1 MSSPLTLIPCS
12 PTSSRPSEWPMLRS
26 CSMETFEDDNGP
38 YLTSPQYRE
47 PPSSP
52 LPGNS
57 VKLDDGRT
65 ITITWHL
72 SPTVRR
78 RERHEELK
86 KLHSLQVCSDDI
98 PSPPSPSLFQKF
110 INAFLQVPPQIFQ
123 RP

>member
-1 MSSPLTLIPCS
+1 MSSTLSLTLCPAS
-12 PTSSRPSEWPMLRS
+12 PDCPGEWPLVRS
-26 CSMETFEDDNGP
+26 CSTDTFCDDNGP
-38 YLTSPQYRE
+38 YLVSPQYRP

-65 ITITWHL
+65 ITIAWHL

-78 RERHEELK
+78 RERRECLK

-98 PSPPSPSLFQKF
+98 PSPPPPSLFHRF
-110 INAFLQVPPQIFQ
+110 IDMFLQLPPQIFQ